1 MALPS
6 GCLPSGCLNPRWA
19 PSHHLF
25 ASAAHASALEGLSA
39 TVYTHT
45 LPPRLLWGGHAVYE
59 YRSKAECLAVLGTN
73 SAADFLM
80 PSGRL
85 MTDESKGELLDQI
98 FRERQRADA
107 LAFEMGKENK
117 PSSDRLSAEFDP
129 FNRANWKWFHG
140 PPELDPMR
148 KEAVKQPKKKR
159 SQLMALGMI

>member
-25 ASAAHASALEGLSA
+25 ASAAHASTLEGLGA

-45 LPPRLLWGGHAVYE
+45 LPPRLPWGGHAVYE
-59 YRSKAECLAVLGTN
+59 YRSKAECLAVLRTN

-98 FRERQRADA
+98 FRERQRADGVPKQQRHSESEA
-107 LAFEMGKENK
+107 ERGEGQD
-117 PSSDRLSAEFDP
+117 DRGG
-129 FNRANWKWFHG
+129 HG
-140 PPELDPMR
+140 P
-148 KEAVKQPKKKR
+148 
-159 SQLMALGMI
+159 GMPTKG